1 MSRRL
6 LLQASATEIN
16 DVQWCP
22 TNSTVFGSV
31 TSNGRLEVRARA
43 RPGVTVLRLCTG
55 SHFGLWHGARHL
67 RQGWYAYLA
76 ASRQPTMAKIGMR
89 VP

>member
-1 MSRRL
+1 MEWRSCLQGRRHLGSKAARQVVSSVPYVTSRRL

-43 RPGVTVLRLCTG
+43 RQALY
-55 SHFGLWHGARHL
+55 SW
-67 RQGWYAYLA
+67 
-76 ASRQPTMAKIGMR
+76 
-89 VP
+89 